1 MYIVLAFNLG
11 FYCTHWK
18 NTFIRSADKKI
29 KRIRQDHNLLYRFI
43 SALPARVIRWID
55 LTRSN
60 SEVLILYS
68 KKSKNSVHYCSLLGL
83 TFQLVSCNMTNRM
96 TNRIKYLFAS
106 LSLKGLTLSLMYEN
120 KFTYWIKYFLSI
132 FWFFKHRCSRL
143 HRIQGIL
150 EVPAEWNCRQT
161 RQGSM
166 CMQLLLIVVFVVVL
180 VYRVQS

>member
-83 TFQLVSCNMTNRM
+83 TFQPVSCNMTNRM

-132 FWFFKHRCSRL
+132 FWFFLYTDAAAFIVSKVSLKFQLNETVDRLDKAACACSYCL
-143 HRIQGIL
+143 
-150 EVPAEWNCRQT
+150 
-161 RQGSM
+161 
-166 CMQLLLIVVFVVVL
+166 
-180 VYRVQS
+180 